1 MDGFV
6 TDELVDGFVW
16 MECDIYVIYVILYGF
31 VLNICDIAWMEC
43 EKN

>member
-1 MDGFV
+1 LYG
-6 TDELVDGFVW
+6 W
-16 MECDIYVIYVILYGF
+16 NVIYVILYGF